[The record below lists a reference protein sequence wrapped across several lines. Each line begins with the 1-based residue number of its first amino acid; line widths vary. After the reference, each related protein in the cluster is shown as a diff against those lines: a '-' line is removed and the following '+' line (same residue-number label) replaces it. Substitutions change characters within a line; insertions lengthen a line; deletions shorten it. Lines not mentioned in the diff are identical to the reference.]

1 MTFVVAKLTSVAEKR
16 LFCDSDTT
24 EKTFTLRSLV
34 HGESLKVCENME
46 KTCRKSDFSAK
57 SYDISFFI
65 LIFGR

>member
-1 MTFVVAKLTSVAEKR
+1 MTFVVAKLMSVAEKR
-16 LFCDSDTT
+16 LFCDSGTT

-34 HGESLKVCENME
+34 HGESVEDCENKE
-46 KTCRKSDFSAK
+46 KMCQKSDFSAK

>member
-1 MTFVVAKLTSVAEKR
+1 MTLVVAKLMSVAEKR

-34 HGESLKVCENME
+34 YGESVKDCENME
-46 KTCRKSDFSAK
+46 KTYRKSDFSAK

>member
-34 HGESLKVCENME
+34 HGESLEDCENME
-46 KTCRKSDFSAK
+46 KMGWRSDFSAK